1 MEFWYGCDARYF
13 KTYPIHI
20 HDIRKKGPIHIVQN
34 FDLLTR
40 VLLVLMLHTHKY
52 LLTLRLSELCISA
65 KRVLKHGCPN
75 QFVVHILNME
85 KWGHSYTFT
94 GKLKPIHITGDAI
107 SYMNLTAM

>member
-1 MEFWYGCDARYF
+1 M
-13 KTYPIHI
+13 TP
-20 HDIRKKGPIHIVQN
+20 DILKHTPFIYMIFSKKRDPFILYN
-34 FDLLTR
+34 TR

-94 GKLKPIHITGDAI
+94 GKLKPIHITGRGDAEKGGYSGGTSLLCYI
-107 SYMNLTAM
+107 